1 MAIGILI
8 ILIAVLAFLQLLGM
22 FEKFADNTALNILA
36 ILVEISGILTLRVW
50 YETHFKRKTRK

>member
-8 ILIAVLAFLQLLGM
+8 IFIAVLAFLQLLGM
-22 FEKFADNTALNILA
+22 FGNFADNTALNVLA
-36 ILVEISGILTLRVW
+36 ILVEIAGILTLRAW